1 MIKGIPNSEI
11 VWVKHINGDD
21 IYYITSKPSR
31 ECYYIYK
38 LENKQSK
45 KLGQSK
51 SPLTLEEKYI
61 K

>member
-38 LENKQSK
+38 YYRK
-45 KLGQSK
+45 GVF
-51 SPLTLEEKYI
+51 
-61 K
+61 